1 MATLEELIKDTCADL
16 AQDYPA
22 IAARLNAPTEV
33 ANPDAGKKT
42 DVTTPRPITLLT
54 VFGVISALPNG
65 ATEMAKLAK
74 LPQWAYDESVKAME
88 SRSPSSMANWLQT
101 VSAICGFEPTTAQ
114 AMGVALQ
121 QLLPAVDT
129 TTTTAP
135 ETLPGP
141 SLAEAAGLGVVTP
154 QMVQAALN

>member
-1 MATLEELIKDTCADL
+1 MTTLAELIKEHAEDL
-16 AQDYPA
+16 GQDYPA
-22 IAARLNAPTEV
+22 IAERLNAPTEV
-33 ANPDAGKKT
+33 ANPDAGKEIT
-42 DVTTPRPITLLT
+42 VTTPRPITLLT

-65 ATEMAKLAK
+65 AAEMAKLAK

-88 SRSPSSMANWLQT
+88 SRSPSSMSNWLQT
-101 VSAICGFEPTTAQ
+101 VSAICGFEATTAQ

-135 ETLPGP
+135 DTLPGP
-141 SLAEAAGLGVVTP
+141 SLAAAAGLGVITP
-154 QMVQAALN
+154 QMAQAALN

>member
-1 MATLEELIKDTCADL
+1 MATLAELIKEYCSDL
-16 AQDYPA
+16 EQDYPA

-33 ANPDAGKKT
+33 ENPDAGKT
-42 DVTTPRPITLLT
+42 ITISTPRPITLLT

-65 ATEMAKLAK
+65 ATEMAKLSK
-74 LPQWAYDESVKAME
+74 LPTWAYDESVRAME
-88 SRSPSSMANWLQT
+88 SRSPTSMSNWLQT
-101 VSAICGFEPTTAQ
+101 VSAICGFEAATAQ

-135 ETLPGP
+135 ATIEGP
-141 SLAEAAGLGVVTP
+141 SLAEAAGLGVVTERD
-154 QMVQAALN
+154 VQAALN

>member
-1 MATLEELIKDTCADL
+1 MTLAELIKDTCADL
-16 AQDYPA
+16 GQDYPA
-22 IAARLNAPTEV
+22 IADRLNAPTEV
-33 ANPDAGKKT
+33 VNPDAGKKT

-54 VFGVISALPNG
+54 VFGVISQLPNG
-65 ATEMAKLAK
+65 AAEMAKLAK

-101 VSAICGFEPTTAQ
+101 VSAICGFEAATAQ

-135 ETLPGP
+135 DTLPGP
-141 SLAEAAGLGVVTP
+141 SLAEAAGLGVVTAM
-154 QMVQAALN
+154 QVQAALN